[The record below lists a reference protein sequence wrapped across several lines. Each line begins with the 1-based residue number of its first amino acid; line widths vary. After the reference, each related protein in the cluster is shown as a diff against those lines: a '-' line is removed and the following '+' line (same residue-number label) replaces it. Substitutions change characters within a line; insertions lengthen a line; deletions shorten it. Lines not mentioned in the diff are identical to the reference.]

1 MYLSHH
7 GGLFLTHTNIL
18 FKMGKNQRFT
28 ELSLE
33 SIGIKGARLSGGD
46 LKQGIFF
53 FFGRKKALMTT

>member
-7 GGLFLTHTNIL
+7 GGLFLTHTNIF

-28 ELSLE
+28 ELLLE
-33 SIGIKGARLSGGD
+33 SIGIKGARISGGD

-53 FFGRKKALMTT
+53 SFGSKQALMTT

>member
-33 SIGIKGARLSGGD
+33 SIGIKQS
-46 LKQGIFF
+46 
-53 FFGRKKALMTT
+53 